1 MTISIPPSA
10 QRKRRSYYAAERR
23 EIVLTYIRCPYGTKG
38 QYAESVGV
46 SADTIRDWMAALA
59 DGDLESGQAPRKTG
73 KMTKDDVAEIRRLE
87 KLLSEEK
94 KKVAKLEAEKAQQA
108 RQYEAD
114 RKKWADFR

>member
-1 MTISIPPSA
+1 
-10 QRKRRSYYAAERR
+10 
-23 EIVLTYIRCPYGTKG
+23 
-38 QYAESVGV
+38 
-46 SADTIRDWMAALA
+46 
-59 DGDLESGQAPRKTG
+59 
-73 KMTKDDVAEIRRLE
+73 MTKDDVAEIRRLE